1 MKAYLAMALTALMI
15 TSSPVW
21 ANVPNNTVYKEVEW
35 DDLIPLSEHLN
46 PPPFPEVDH
55 NDEFAIPKQ
64 PIGKVVE
71 GLNGT
76 PIRLPGFVVP
86 LEGDSHEIT
95 AFLLVPYFGACIHV
109 PPPPTNQIVYVA
121 YPEGAKVDDLWDAVW
136 VTGTLQTTAASHEMG
151 DAAYSLTATSVT
163 PYEQAH

>member
-1 MKAYLAMALTALMI
+1 MKSYLTLTLTVLLL
-15 TSSPVW
+15 TSTPVW
-21 ANVPNNTVYKEVEW
+21 ASEYKELEW
-35 DDLIPLSEHLN
+35 DDLIPLSEQLN
-46 PPPFPEVDH
+46 PPPFPEVNH
-55 NDEFAIPKQ
+55 EDEFAIPMQ

-71 GLNGT
+71 SLHGT
-76 PIRLPGFVVP
+76 QVRLPGFVVP
-86 LEGDSHEIT
+86 LEGDSQKIT

-163 PYEQAH
+163 PYELPH